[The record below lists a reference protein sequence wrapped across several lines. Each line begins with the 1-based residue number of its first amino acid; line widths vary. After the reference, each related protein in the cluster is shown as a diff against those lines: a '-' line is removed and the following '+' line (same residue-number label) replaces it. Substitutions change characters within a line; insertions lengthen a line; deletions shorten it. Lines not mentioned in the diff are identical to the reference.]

1 MMDNTDEII
10 DRLVYRSSELEALFK
25 RLENAI
31 ICHQMKK
38 AGQGTEADLVLWAS
52 VGLIPKKAQ

>member
-1 MMDNTDEII
+1 
-10 DRLVYRSSELEALFK
+10 LEALFK